1 MLERD
6 KENQSMSIIIQRK
19 LKTEKK
25 IYIYIYIYLHFNIG
39 IIECAIIQNP
49 TQNAKLHKNEYSLHC
64 FLQ

>member
-25 IYIYIYIYLHFNIG
+25 IYIYIYIHFNIG

-49 TQNAKLHKNEYSLHC
+49 TQNAKLHKNEYILHC